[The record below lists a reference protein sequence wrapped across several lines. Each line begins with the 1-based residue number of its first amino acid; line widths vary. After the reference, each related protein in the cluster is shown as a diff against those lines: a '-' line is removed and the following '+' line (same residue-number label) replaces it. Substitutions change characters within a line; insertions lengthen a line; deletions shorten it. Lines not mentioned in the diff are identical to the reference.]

1 MLNAYELFGFMSPA
15 LATEIIETTFAT
27 QKELYRATLAAV
39 AQARKLR
46 PVFYERK
53 PRAER
58 HKDMIDM
65 LCRPRLDAAAGALI
79 RGWLMKS
86 EAAILKDF
94 LDTLGIAHK
103 DGAADDIPAT
113 VEDAKLKG
121 AVDLLLGKHPR
132 EKVVVYLNAFDA
144 MNEVSWPNLKDLLE
158 KDERLQLVA

>member
-1 MLNAYELFGFMSPA
+1 MFNAYELFGFMPPA
-15 LATEIIETTFAT
+15 LATEIIEQTFAT
-27 QKELYRATLAAV
+27 NKELYRATLAAV
-39 AQARKLR
+39 AGARKLR

-65 LCRPRLDAAAGALI
+65 LCRPRLDAAASALI

-86 EAAILKDF
+86 ETAMLKDF

-103 DGAADDIPAT
+103 DGAAEDLPAT

-132 EKVVVYLNAFDA
+132 EKVVVYLHAFDA
-144 MNEVSWPNLKDLLE
+144 MNEVRWANLKELLD
-158 KDERLQLVA
+158 KDERLQLAA

>member
-15 LATEIIETTFAT
+15 LATEIIEHTFTA
-27 QKELYRATLAAV
+27 QKDLYRATLAAV
-39 AQARKLR
+39 AEARKLR

-65 LCRPRLDAAAGALI
+65 LGRPRLDAAASALI

-86 EAAILKDF
+86 ETSLLKDF

-103 DGAADDIPAT
+103 EGAAEDLPAT
-113 VEDAKLKG
+113 VDDAKLKG

-144 MNEVSWPNLKDLLE
+144 MNEVSWPNLKELLE
-158 KDERLQLVA
+158 KDERLQLVT